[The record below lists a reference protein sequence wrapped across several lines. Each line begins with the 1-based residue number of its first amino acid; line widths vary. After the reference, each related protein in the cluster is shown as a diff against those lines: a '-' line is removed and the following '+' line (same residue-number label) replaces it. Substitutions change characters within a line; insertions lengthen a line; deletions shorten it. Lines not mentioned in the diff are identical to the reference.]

1 MKKISV
7 LLGMASVIIITS
19 CEKVVGD
26 GALVTETRT
35 TGSFSGIESEIS
47 GNVIYVQG
55 NEYKVELTAQQNI
68 LNVMETPVLSHQ
80 LVVRFK
86 NNVRVKSHEQITIK
100 VTAPTITGIG
110 LSGSGNVSVL
120 SPLTGGDFSFRL
132 SGSGDMS
139 LPTITCNNL
148 ETNISGSGS
157 ITIAGGTAT
166 TENFK
171 ISGSGDIDARNVLAK
186 NVSTTTSGSG
196 TLRVTASEKLDVKIS
211 GSGSVYYWGA
221 PIVSTDI
228 SGSGRIIHQ

>member
-7 LLGMASVIIITS
+7 LLGMASMIIFTS

-26 GALVTETRT
+26 GALVSETRT
-35 TGSFSGIESEIS
+35 TAVFDGIESEIS
-47 GNVIYVQG
+47 GNVIYTQG
-55 NEYKVELTAQQNI
+55 NDYKVELTAQQNI
-68 LNVMETPVLSHQ
+68 LNVMETPVLSKK

-100 VTAPTITGIG
+100 VTAPSISSIG
-110 LSGSGNVSVL
+110 LSGSGNISVL
-120 SPLTGGDFSFRL
+120 SPLTGGDLTFRL
-132 SGSGDMS
+132 SGSGDMI
-139 LPTITCNNL
+139 LPTVTCNYL
-148 ETNISGSGS
+148 ETSISGSGS

-166 TENFK
+166 TENLK

-186 NVSTTTSGSG
+186 TVSTTTSGSG

-211 GSGSVYYWGA
+211 GSGSVYYWGT
-221 PIVSTDI
+221 PIVNTDI

>member
-7 LLGMASVIIITS
+7 LLGMASMIVFTS
-19 CEKVVGD
+19 CEKVVGE
-26 GALVTETRT
+26 GILVSETRT
-35 TGSFSGIESEIS
+35 TAPFNGIESEIS
-47 GNVIYVQG
+47 GNVIYTQG
-55 NEYKVELTAQQNI
+55 NDYKVELTAQQNI
-68 LNVMETPVLSHQ
+68 LNVMETPVLSGQ

-120 SPLTGGDFSFRL
+120 SPLTGGNFSFRL

-157 ITIAGGTAT
+157 ITIVGGTAT

-186 NVSTTTSGSG
+186 IVSTTTSGSG
-196 TLRVTASEKLDVKIS
+196 TLRLAASEKLDVKIS
-211 GSGSVYYWGA
+211 GSGSVYYWGT

-228 SGSGRIIHQ
+228 SGSGRVIHQ